1 MVIVLIHWKI
11 KPDLVSEFLEH
22 WQKKVVVQDRRGMI
36 GEFLSEACHT
46 SEFQWITWDITGCE
60 GVYRS
65 FVNVGMWNNAEDF
78 REQIGKYFERK
89 SEPENFECEMRTRT
103 ILRPR
108 HWRIGDSSLPRY
120 DSGGTL

>member
-11 KPDLVSEFLEH
+11 KPDLVDKFLKY
-22 WQKKVVVQDRRGMI
+22 WRTKVVVQDRKGLI

-46 SEFQWITWDITGCE
+46 SEFSWITWDLTGCE

-65 FVNVGMWNNAEDF
+65 FINVGMWDNAEDF
-78 REQIGKYFERK
+78 REQIGKYFEGK
-89 SEPENFECEMRTRT
+89 AQPKDFEYEMRTRT
-103 ILRPR
+103 VLRPTC
-108 HWRIGDSSLPRY
+108 WRIGDSSLPLH